1 MKANQKRLEEL
12 ESKLTAELENK
23 FKAAAEAAAT
33 TAEQHRQNQDQA
45 ATEINKQ

>member
-12 ESKLTAELENK
+12 ESKLTAEFKAE
-23 FKAAAEAAAT
+23 FKAAAA